1 MIENF
6 GIGID
11 IVDVER
17 FRKIPYEQKTSFY
30 NKIFTKKEIEYCMKF
45 SDPYPHFAGKFA
57 VKEAVKKSIN
67 QNLILKDIQTS
78 HYNKKPTV
86 KIINAPFSFK
96 ISLSHE
102 KNFAVAVII
111 SEIISIK

>member
-1 MIENF
+1 MIKNF

-30 NKIFTKKEIEYCMKF
+30 NKIFTKKEIDYCLKF

-57 VKEAVKKSIN
+57 VKEAVKKSMNHNIDPFQIETFHEN
-67 QNLILKDIQTS
+67 TKPKVRISNESTQFLVSIS
-78 HYNKKPTV
+78 HESAYS
-86 KIINAPFSFK
+86 IAIA
-96 ISLSHE
+96 ISLSM
-102 KNFAVAVII
+102 
-111 SEIISIK
+111 